1 LLDKVL
7 EPQKGRREVLVA
19 SAEQKAEDKPA
30 AATAPTKDASQ
41 AQTAPIQASA
51 TTAAP
56 AAPAAV
62 TEETVLQ
69 AIPGQAPNVP
79 PTFRSSVQLVQVDV
93 VATDE
98 DGRAINGLKATDF
111 TVLQDGIAREIRA
124 FEPHSLISAASAKPA
139 DVKLA
144 ENTYTNLPDSDY
156 DEARVILLFD
166 LLNTP
171 PQDQQFAQK
180 QLMKVLRDLPAERR
194 IAIFALSERLVLVQG
209 FTSDRELLVEA
220 AESIGAQRS
229 HQYLGAL
236 QRQQTTGSARGIQ
249 SAARPAINIPAAGG
263 GVGQPDPAMTGAPR
277 ENMIREEES
286 FLTTARVRFTI
297 DALNGLARAVS
308 GYPGRKSVLWISG
321 GFPIAISPD
330 LELETATRG
339 AENFR
344 DQWAQTGKLLAT
356 SRIAMYP
363 IDVRGIQPRG
373 VDITLSNM
381 ESAALVE
388 MRQAASPRAG
398 SGGTLE
404 AGSSGLANVLN
415 QQSKLYAH
423 ERSTMLHI
431 AHDTGGRAFIG
442 SNNIREALTRGVQD
456 AATYYTVAYEP
467 DKTPQSEMKYH
478 NLEVKV
484 ARPDVKLTYRRGYYS
499 LPQEAITPEVGVAAL
514 RGSLQ
519 AGMPP
524 ATSLYLTA
532 KVSPPVQPGK
542 PVRVDYIINTNGVTF
557 SDAENSTKHA
567 VVDCMVI
574 AYDQEGREVGHA
586 SDTLDATIP
595 MNQYDWVIR
604 RGLPANQEIML
615 KPGAYNL
622 RLGVMDRTSQQI
634 GTLDVPLII
643 PSS

>member
-1 LLDKVL
+1 
-7 EPQKGRREVLVA
+7 
-19 SAEQKAEDKPA
+19 
-30 AATAPTKDASQ
+30 
-41 AQTAPIQASA
+41 
-51 TTAAP
+51 
-56 AAPAAV
+56 
-62 TEETVLQ
+62 
-69 AIPGQAPNVP
+69 
-79 PTFRSSVQLVQVDV
+79 
-93 VATDE
+93 
-98 DGRAINGLKATDF
+98 
-111 TVLQDGIAREIRA
+111 
-124 FEPHSLISAASAKPA
+124 
-139 DVKLA
+139 
-144 ENTYTNLPDSDY
+144 
-156 DEARVILLFD
+156 
-166 LLNTP
+166 
-171 PQDQQFAQK
+171 
-180 QLMKVLRDLPAERR
+180 
-194 IAIFALSERLVLVQG
+194 
-209 FTSDRELLVEA
+209 
-220 AESIGAQRS
+220 
-229 HQYLGAL
+229 
-236 QRQQTTGSARGIQ
+236 
-249 SAARPAINIPAAGG
+249 
-263 GVGQPDPAMTGAPR
+263 
-277 ENMIREEES
+277 
-286 FLTTARVRFTI
+286 
-297 DALNGLARAVS
+297 
-308 GYPGRKSVLWISG
+308 
-321 GFPIAISPD
+321 
-330 LELETATRG
+330 
-339 AENFR
+339 
-344 DQWAQTGKLLAT
+344 
-356 SRIAMYP
+356 
-363 IDVRGIQPRG
+363 
-373 VDITLSNM
+373 M